1 MTFFTRYLPI
11 TSFAVGASAL
21 MFQTMVLYPWHN
33 ELDTEF
39 KRLKELKEQQDKKL
53 EEYNSKKMDKIHE
66 LEAKLNY
73 LIAVEEEKIRQ
84 HLK

>member
-1 MTFFTRYLPI
+1 MAFFNRLLPI
-11 TSFAVGASAL
+11 TSFVVGSTAL
-21 MFQTMVLYPWHN
+21 LFQTTVLYPWHN

-39 KRLKELKEQQDKKL
+39 KRLKELKEQQDRKL

-73 LIAVEEEKIRQ
+73 MINL
-84 HLK
+84 